1 MYFVYCFIWNE
12 VVYYNH
18 KEQRN
23 GTKAGKENNMFV
35 YKDAVGFIGN
45 IGVWLDDV
53 NGYVLVDL
61 LTGNRLYVH

>member
-1 MYFVYCFIWNE
+1 M
-12 VVYYNH
+12 VYYNH
-18 KEQRN
+18 KEQTDRP
-23 GTKAGKENNMFV
+23 KAGKENSMFI